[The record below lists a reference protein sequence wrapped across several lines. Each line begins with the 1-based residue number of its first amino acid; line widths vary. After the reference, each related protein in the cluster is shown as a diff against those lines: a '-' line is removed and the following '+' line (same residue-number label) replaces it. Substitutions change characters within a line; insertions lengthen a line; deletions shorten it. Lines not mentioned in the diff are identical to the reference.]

1 MMKTDL
7 NRPSNDRGDSI
18 KMFRLKGLI
27 LSLVMAS
34 ATATP
39 LCAETLRAVM
49 HSDLRLTDPVMASA
63 YITRDHGYM
72 IYDTLVAM
80 DEHSV
85 IRPQMAS
92 WTVSEDGLVYT
103 FTLRDGLKWH
113 DGKPVRPEDCIAS
126 LKRWGSRDTMGR
138 QMMQAVASMEPVDDK
153 SFRITLSTSFGP
165 LLDTIGKPSSLVPFM
180 MPERV
185 ASTPATESITDF
197 TGSGPFK
204 FVTDEFQP
212 GVRAVY
218 VKNDEYV
225 PRDEPAS
232 WAAGGKVVNF
242 DRVEWINMP
251 DSQTAINALSSGEVD
266 FLEAP
271 MMDLLPILES
281 DPNIT
286 IRKLNPLGGQALA
299 RMNFLQP
306 PFNDPRL
313 RRAAALSFKQNDFM
327 MALVG
332 NPDLFQTCAAM
343 MGCGTR
349 MAFSIGGEKIAAGT
363 GQDEARALLK
373 EAGYDGTPVVILQ
386 TTDVPVLKTQ
396 PVVAADALRAVGFKV
411 VSLPMDWQ
419 SVATRARN
427 KGPASEGGWNIMFS
441 YLGVA
446 DVMNPL
452 GHIFLDG
459 NGEQGTF
466 GWADLPHM
474 NDLRDKFA
482 SATTE
487 EDRLAL
493 AKEIQAYAYEQT
505 TYVPLGQF
513 TSPSAFRSDLDGF
526 VSGPAVPY
534 FWNVKRVK

>member
-34 ATATP
+34 ATVTP

-49 HSDLRLTDPVMASA
+49 HSDLRLTDPVMTSA

-225 PRDEPAS
+225 PREEPAS

-271 MMDLLPILES
+271 MMDLLPVLES

-482 SATTE
+482 SAKTE

>member
-1 MMKTDL
+1 
-7 NRPSNDRGDSI
+7 
-18 KMFRLKGLI
+18 
-27 LSLVMAS
+27 MAS

-80 DEHSV
+80 DEQSV

-204 FVTDEFQP
+204 FVTEEFQP

-271 MMDLLPILES
+271 MMDLLPVLAS

>member
-1 MMKTDL
+1 MFK
-7 NRPSNDRGDSI
+7 I
-18 KMFRLKGLI
+18 KRLI
-27 LSLVMAS
+27 AS
-34 ATATP
+34 AALASVTAAP
-39 LCAETLRAVM
+39 LYAETLRAVM
-49 HSDLRLTDPVMASA
+49 HSDLRLTDPVMASS

-80 DEHSV
+80 DENSV
-85 IRPQMAS
+85 VRPQMADWS
-92 WTVSEDGLVYT
+92 MSDDGLVYT

-113 DGKPVRPEDCIAS
+113 DGTPVRPEDCIAS

-138 QMMQAVASMEPVDDK
+138 QMMSFVASMEPVDEK
-153 SFRITLSTSFGP
+153 SFRIVLSEPFGP
-165 LLDTIGKPSSLVPFM
+165 LMDTIGKPSSLVPFM

-185 ASTPATESITDF
+185 ASTPATEAISDF
-197 TGSGPFK
+197 TGSGPFE
-204 FVTDEFQP
+204 FVRDEFQP
-212 GVRAVY
+212 GVKAVY
-218 VKNDEYV
+218 LKNEDYI
-225 PRDEPAS
+225 PRNEPPS
-232 WAAGGKVVNF
+232 WGAGGKVVHF

-281 DPNIT
+281 NPEIT
-286 IRKLNPLGGQALA
+286 IKTLNPLGGQTLA

-306 PFNDPRL
+306 PFDDPRL
-313 RRAAALSFKQNDFM
+313 RRAAALSFKQEDFLL
-327 MALVG
+327 ALVG
-332 NPDLFQTCAAM
+332 NPDLITPCAAM
-343 MGCGTR
+343 MGCGTK
-349 MAFSIGGEKIAAGT
+349 MDFAVGGEKIAAGT
-363 GQDEARALLK
+363 GQEEAKALLK

-396 PVVAADALRAVGFKV
+396 PVVAADALRAVGFNV
-411 VSLPMDWQ
+411 TSLPMDWQ

-427 KGPASEGGWNIMFS
+427 KGPADEGGWNIMFS

-452 GHIFLDG
+452 GHLFMDG

-466 GWADLPHM
+466 GWADLPHL
-474 NDLRDKFA
+474 NELRAEFA
-482 SATTE
+482 AAPTE
-487 EDRLAL
+487 EARMAL

-513 TSPSAFRSDLDGF
+513 VSPSAFRSDLEGF
-526 VSGPAVPY
+526 VTGPAAPY
-534 FWNVKRVK
+534 FWNVKRAR